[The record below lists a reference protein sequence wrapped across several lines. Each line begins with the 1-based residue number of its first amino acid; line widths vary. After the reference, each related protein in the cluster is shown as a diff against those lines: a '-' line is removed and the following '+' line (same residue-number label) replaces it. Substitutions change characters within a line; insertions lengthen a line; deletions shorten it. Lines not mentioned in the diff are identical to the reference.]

1 MADLSKVLSAECMR
15 KNFIP
20 VLKEMSKDKIPNIR
34 LNVAKTIWQMRKS
47 EKKDNNL
54 ESDILQIL
62 NELKTDEDDDVK
74 FYTKKAIVLK

>member
-1 MADLSKVLSAECMR
+1 
-15 KNFIP
+15 
-20 VLKEMSKDKIPNIR
+20 
-34 LNVAKTIWQMRKS
+34 MRKS

-62 NELKTDEDDDVK
+62 NELKTDDDDDVK